1 MSHGGGDRFNNGRWI
16 WLSKER
22 EWLREDHVLTFLECC
37 ISECI
42 SLDGEDHVLM
52 FLECCISKC
61 ISLDGRCEGY
71 L

>member
-1 MSHGGGDRFNNGRWI
+1 MCAVGLREGRSAHGGGDRFNNGRWI

-42 SLDGEDHVLM
+42 SLDG
-52 FLECCISKC
+52 
-61 ISLDGRCEGY
+61 RCEGY